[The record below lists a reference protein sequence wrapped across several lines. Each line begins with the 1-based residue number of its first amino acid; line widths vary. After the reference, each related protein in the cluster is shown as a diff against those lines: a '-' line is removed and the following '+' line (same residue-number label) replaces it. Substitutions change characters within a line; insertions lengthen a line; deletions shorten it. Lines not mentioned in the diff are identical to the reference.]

1 MILEPEV
8 RQALAGTSI
17 AHLATVRADGAP
29 HAVPVFV
36 GTEGDRIAIFTDP
49 GSFKARN
56 LRRDPRVAL
65 SIAPAD
71 NPFNPITIRGRV
83 VEWIDGEPA
92 WQIIDR
98 IAMKY
103 TGQPYSRELR
113 RAVALIEP
121 EWQAVGVR

>member
-1 MILEPEV
+1 MLDPEV
-8 RQALAGTSI
+8 RRVLDSTSI
-17 AHLATVRADGAP
+17 AHLATVLADGSP

-36 GTEGDRIAIFTDP
+36 GTEGDRIAIFTGPD
-49 GSFKARN
+49 SLKARN

-71 NPFNPITIRGRV
+71 NPFRPVAIRGRV
-83 VEWIDGEPA
+83 VSWLDDDHA

-103 TGQPYSRELR
+103 TGQPYSRER
-113 RAVALIEP
+113 ERVVALIEP
-121 EWQAVGVR
+121 DRQVVGIR

>member
-17 AHLATVRADGAP
+17 AHLATVGADGAP

-71 NPFNPITIRGRV
+71 NPFNPITIRGSV

>member
-1 MILEPEV
+1 MLDPEV
-8 RQALAGTSI
+8 RRVLDSTSI
-17 AHLATVRADGAP
+17 AHLATVLADGSP

-36 GTEGDRIAIFTDP
+36 GTEGDRIAIFTGPD
-49 GSFKARN
+49 SLKARN

-71 NPFNPITIRGRV
+71 NPFSPVAIRGRV
-83 VEWIDGEPA
+83 VSWLDDDHA

-103 TGQPYSRELR
+103 TGQPYSREQER
-113 RAVALIEP
+113 VVALIEP
-121 EWQAVGVR
+121 DRQVVGIR

>member
-1 MILEPEV
+1 MLEPEV
-8 RQALAGTSI
+8 REVLDGASI
-17 AHLATVRADGAP
+17 AHLATVLADGSP

-36 GTEGDRIAIFTDP
+36 GTDGDRIAVFTDP
-49 GSFKARN
+49 ESFKARN
-56 LRRDPRVAL
+56 LRRDPRIAL

-71 NPFNPITIRGRV
+71 NPFNPIAIRGRV
-83 VEWIDGEPA
+83 VDWINGEQA

-121 EWQAVGVR
+121 DWQSIGVR